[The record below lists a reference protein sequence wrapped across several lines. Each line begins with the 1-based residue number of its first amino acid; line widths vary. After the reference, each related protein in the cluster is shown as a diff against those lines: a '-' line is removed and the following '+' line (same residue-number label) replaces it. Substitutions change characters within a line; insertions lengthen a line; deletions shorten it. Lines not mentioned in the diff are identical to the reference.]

1 MSKFHQEIEQ
11 MAKSILLEFG
21 IKSPAISVADVTR
34 RSGLELIPYE
44 FGDNIS
50 GALLMEEQKAT
61 IGYNPNDPLVRQRF
75 TIAHELGHYFLHKKE
90 SSTIFYDKPQ
100 ILFRDESNS
109 SGYKREQEANVF
121 AASLLMP
128 EHMVSRSLE
137 KIRSNSNQLL
147 DEQIIKNLAREY
159 KVSQIAMSY
168 RLSNLGYMCY

>member
-1 MSKFHQEIEQ
+1 MSKFYQEIEQ
-11 MAKSILLEFG
+11 MAKSILLEFD
-21 IKSPAISVADVTR
+21 IESPAISVADVAK

-50 GALLMEEQKAT
+50 GALLLEEQKAT

-109 SGYKREQEANVF
+109 SGHKREQEANVF
-121 AASLLMP
+121 AAALLMP
-128 EHMVSRSLE
+128 EHMLSSSLE
-137 KIRSNSNQLL
+137 KIRSNGSQLL